1 MKDYNKFIKEVEKN
15 PDFTIEKSGRKS
27 TIKVV
32 HIESGQLYSVHP
44 GENAVKPLKKWINNI
59 NK

>member
-32 HIESGQLYSVHP
+32 HVTSGQLYSVHP
-44 GENAVKPLKKWINNI
+44 GENAVKPLKKWINNV